1 MESYGVLTLLP
12 AVLVIAFA
20 VITKR
25 TTEPLLIGSVVS
37 YIIIDG
43 IHFIPYFADAFFS
56 VATDYDNVWLILV
69 CGLFGS
75 LIALLNAS
83 KGTHAIAREI
93 GKICKTEK
101 STLLM
106 SWVLGIIIFVDDYMN
121 IMTISSCM
129 RRISDKNK
137 VPRESLVYVVDS
149 TGAPTCVLLPF
160 STWAIFYAGA
170 FYEQESIQALGFGNA
185 IETYM
190 HAIPFIF
197 YAIIALL
204 VVPLFAIGVIPKL
217 GAMKGAY
224 ARTKK
229 TGCVYSEL
237 SKCYNKNFD
246 EAGDAKNAHVLDFLI
261 PMGLLI
267 AITIAVDDIFLALLA
282 SIVSCFLLY
291 IPRRI
296 ISAKEFCDL
305 WIKGFADMVPALAII
320 LMALLMRRAS
330 ADLNLPDYVVGHIMP
345 YVSAKT
351 FPAIAFLVVSGL
363 AFITGSN
370 WGIPAVCVPIIVP
383 LGAAAGA
390 NLLLVMGAIVSGG
403 VFSSHACFYSDAT
416 VMTSTSCGIEN
427 MEHAATQLP
436 YALIALTISFVVFL
450 VCGCVM

>member
-137 VPRESLVYVVDS
+137 VPRESL
-149 TGAPTCVLLPF
+149 
-160 STWAIFYAGA
+160 
-170 FYEQESIQALGFGNA
+170 
-185 IETYM
+185 
-190 HAIPFIF
+190 
-197 YAIIALL
+197 
-204 VVPLFAIGVIPKL
+204 
-217 GAMKGAY
+217 
-224 ARTKK
+224 
-229 TGCVYSEL
+229 
-237 SKCYNKNFD
+237 
-246 EAGDAKNAHVLDFLI
+246 
-261 PMGLLI
+261 
-267 AITIAVDDIFLALLA
+267 A
-282 SIVSCFLLY
+282 S
-291 IPRRI
+291 
-296 ISAKEFCDL
+296 
-305 WIKGFADMVPALAII
+305 
-320 LMALLMRRAS
+320 
-330 ADLNLPDYVVGHIMP
+330 
-345 YVSAKT
+345 
-351 FPAIAFLVVSGL
+351 
-363 AFITGSN
+363 
-370 WGIPAVCVPIIVP
+370 
-383 LGAAAGA
+383 
-390 NLLLVMGAIVSGG
+390 
-403 VFSSHACFYSDAT
+403 
-416 VMTSTSCGIEN
+416 
-427 MEHAATQLP
+427 
-436 YALIALTISFVVFL
+436 
-450 VCGCVM
+450 VCGRFYGCTDVRSPPIFNVGDILCRSIL

>member
-12 AVLVIAFA
+12 ALIVIILA
-20 VITKR
+20 VKTKR
-25 TTEPLLIGSVVS
+25 TTESLLIGSVVS

-43 IHFIPYFADAFFS
+43 IHFVPAFADALFS

-83 KGTHAIAREI
+83 RGTHAIAKAI
-93 GKICKTEK
+93 GRICKTQK
-101 STLLM
+101 STLIM
-106 SWVLGIIIFVDDYMN
+106 SWLLGIIIFIDDYMN

-137 VPRESLVYVVDS
+137 VPRESLAYVIDS

-170 FYEQESIQALGFGNA
+170 FYEQAAIQALGYANA
-185 IETYM
+185 IETYT
-190 HAIPFIF
+190 HAIPFVF
-197 YAIIALL
+197 YAIVALL
-204 VVPLFAIGVIPKL
+204 VVPLFAVGVIPKF
-217 GAMKGAY
+217 GAMKSAY
-224 ARTKK
+224 TRTEM
-229 TGCVYSEL
+229 TGHVYSEL
-237 SKCYNKNFD
+237 SECYNGNTV
-246 EAGDAKNAHVLDFLI
+246 ETEDARNAHVLDFLI
-261 PMGLLI
+261 PIGLLI
-267 AITIAVDDIFLALLA
+267 VITIASNDIFLALLA
-282 SIVSCFLLY
+282 AIVSCFLLY
-291 IPRRI
+291 IPRKI

-320 LMALLMRRAS
+320 LMALLMRQAS
-330 ADLNLPDYVVGHIMP
+330 ADLNLPDYVVGHVMP

-351 FPAIAFLVVSGL
+351 FPAIAFLVVSVL

-436 YALIALTISFVVFL
+436 YALIALAVSFVAFL
-450 VCGCVM
+450 VCGLVM

>member
-12 AVLVIAFA
+12 ALIVIVLA
-20 VITKR
+20 VKTKR

-37 YIIIDG
+37 YIIIGG
-43 IHFIPYFADAFFS
+43 IHFVPAFTDALFS

-83 KGTHAIAREI
+83 RGTHAIAKAI
-93 GKICKTEK
+93 GRICKTQK
-101 STLLM
+101 STLIM
-106 SWVLGIIIFVDDYMN
+106 SWLLGIIIFIDDYMN

-137 VPRESLVYVVDS
+137 VPRESLAYVIDS

-170 FYEQESIQALGFGNA
+170 FYEQEAIQALGYANA
-185 IETYM
+185 IETYT
-190 HAIPFIF
+190 HAIPFVF
-197 YAIIALL
+197 YAIVALL
-204 VVPLFAIGVIPKL
+204 VVPLFAMGVIPKI
-217 GAMKGAY
+217 GAMKSAY
-224 ARTKK
+224 TRTEA

-237 SKCYNKNFD
+237 SECYNGNAAETED
-246 EAGDAKNAHVLDFLI
+246 VRNAHVLDFLI
-261 PMGLLI
+261 PIGLLI
-267 AITIAVDDIFLALLA
+267 VITIAFNDIFLALLA
-282 SIVSCFLLY
+282 AIVSCFLLY
-291 IPRRI
+291 IPRKI

-320 LMALLMRRAS
+320 LMALLMRQAS
-330 ADLNLPDYVVGHIMP
+330 ADLNLPDYVVGHVMP

-351 FPAIAFLVVSGL
+351 FPAIAFLVVSAL

-436 YALIALTISFVVFL
+436 YALIALAVSFVMFL
-450 VCGCVM
+450 ACGLVM